1 MLGIHVM
8 SYRLL
13 ANGHIHTSKVT
24 PITIP
29 HCVINVLT
37 IPHLYRLCCYDET
50 GNQNLA
56 RRHEYWYV
64 YTIRNGRNVH
74 HSKNVQFSTHRY
86 GGNTTKIIPFSLSLE
101 KV

>member
-1 MLGIHVM
+1 MLGIHIM

-24 PITIP
+24 PITLP

-37 IPHLYRLCCYDET
+37 IPHLYRLRCYDKT

-56 RRHEYWYV
+56 RRHEYITDRQGLIQPSFTPDRTF
-64 YTIRNGRNVH
+64 TILV
-74 HSKNVQFSTHRY
+74 
-86 GGNTTKIIPFSLSLE
+86 
-101 KV
+101 